1 MVKENEERM
10 VNEILLPDTN
20 ILIYA
25 FSGLQPYANWLKI
38 AIDERKLVLSAIV
51 IAEFLSGA
59 TKKDEVSLKLLMGR
73 FDILPVDGVVA
84 QVAAEYKKKYSGKTK
99 KVWLSDCL
107 IAATCK
113 VFGTTLVTF
122 DVKDYPMNDIK
133 VTD

>member
-1 MVKENEERM
+1 M
-10 VNEILLPDTN
+10 VNRMLLPDTN

-25 FSGLQPYANWLKI
+25 FSGLQPYANWLTK

-59 TKKDEVSLKLLMGR
+59 TKKDEVSLKLLMDR
-73 FDILPVDGVVA
+73 FDILPIDGVIA
-84 QVAAEYKKKYSGKTK
+84 QVAAEYKKKFYKKTK

-113 VFGTTLVTF
+113 VYGVTLATF
-122 DVKDYPMNDIK
+122 DAKDYPFEDIDIK
-133 VTD
+133 TG

>member
-1 MVKENEERM
+1 M
-10 VNEILLPDTN
+10 LLPDTN

-25 FSGLQPYANWLKI
+25 FSELQPYANWLRK

-59 TKKDEVSLKLLMGR
+59 TKKDEVSLKLLMDR
-73 FDILPVDGVVA
+73 FDVLPIDGVIA
-84 QVAAEYKKKYSGKTK
+84 QVAAEYKKKFSKKTK

-113 VFGTTLVTF
+113 VYGVTLATF
-122 DVKDYPMNDIK
+122 DAKDYPFEDIDIK
-133 VTD
+133 TR